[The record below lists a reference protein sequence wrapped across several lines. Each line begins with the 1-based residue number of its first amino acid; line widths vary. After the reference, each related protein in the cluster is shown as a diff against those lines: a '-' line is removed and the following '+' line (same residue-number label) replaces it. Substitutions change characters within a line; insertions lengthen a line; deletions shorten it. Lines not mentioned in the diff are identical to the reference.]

1 MTDPGITSH
10 ELQRGKIN
18 SETARIAWK
27 ELQRYF
33 AGGFTLVVDP
43 ALDLVE
49 VAYQMQQDNA
59 EQIEQWMLG
68 HQIRQVS
75 NDEARRWYNDDA
87 ALWACVVKPWVL
99 IQSLDD

>member
-1 MTDPGITSH
+1 M
-10 ELQRGKIN
+10 
-18 SETARIAWK
+18 
-27 ELQRYF
+27 
-33 AGGFTLVVDP
+33 VDP
-43 ALDLVE
+43 TLDLVE

-99 IQSLDD
+99 IQPLDD